1 MVPIHSLMVAFNND
15 LSRDTVSSLFASKI
29 MRVHLDTTAGGR
41 RQRLHQ
47 IHVNLRI
54 TGSHEG
60 EGNQS
65 PTPQVLTNEAVN
77 GFTVF
82 EVAKQRRK
90 TVGLVVQGEHRVMHK
105 HKSGTTGFS

>member
-1 MVPIHSLMVAFNND
+1 MVLTCSLMVAFDND
-15 LSRDTVSSLFASKI
+15 LTRDIVSSLFASRV
-29 MRVHLDTTAGGR
+29 MRVHLDTTAGSR

-54 TGSHEG
+54 AGSHEG

-65 PTPQVLTNEAVN
+65 STPQVLTNEAVD

-82 EVAKQRRK
+82 EAAKQRRK
-90 TVGLVVQGEHRVMHK
+90 TIGLIVQGEHCLMHK
-105 HKSGTTGFS
+105 RKSGTASLS